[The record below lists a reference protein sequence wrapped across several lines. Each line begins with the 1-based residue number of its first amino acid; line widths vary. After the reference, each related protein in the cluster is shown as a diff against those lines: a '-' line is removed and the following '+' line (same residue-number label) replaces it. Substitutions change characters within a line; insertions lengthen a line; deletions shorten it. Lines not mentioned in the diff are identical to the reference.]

1 MHGSLAYSEGVL
13 WVGRHARTAHVAAYD
28 LDGHA
33 LGPRFSFRGADGA
46 RASIGGLCV
55 DSDRTLWIADTAA
68 ARVRSF
74 SVFGVEGVSLGN
86 GETDGRPDRRDLAAH
101 VGEVVSVAAS
111 GEDDERRVWVASRGR
126 RRHAV
131 QSFTPDGRYQSDLRP
146 QGDPNGVFEDVR
158 DIARLDRFTYVCE
171 GRGGRV
177 QVFRDDE
184 FHFAFGR
191 DVPGLIPSAVEP
203 LEDGRVLVAGAGD
216 RSGLYLFD
224 EGGRILSE
232 LATHGEEGGRVFEP
246 DSVRAELYVEDA
258 RRRVCVMD
266 SDGDRVQ
273 VFTLEGQ
280 CYGSFSDLP
289 RSDVT

>member
-1 MHGSLAYSEGVL
+1 MHGSLAYSDGVL

-28 LDGHA
+28 LDGHR
-33 LGPRFSFRGADGA
+33 LGPAFTFAGADGS
-46 RASIGGLCV
+46 RATVHGLCV
-55 DSDRTLWIADTAA
+55 DSDRTLWIADAAA

-74 SVFGVEGVSLGN
+74 SVFGVEGVSLGD
-86 GETDGRPDRRDLAAH
+86 GETDGRPDRADRAGH
-101 VGEVVSVAAS
+101 VGEAVAVAAA
-111 GEDDERRVWVASRGR
+111 GEDDERRIWVASRGR
-126 RRHAV
+126 RRFAV
-131 QSFTPDGRYQSDLRP
+131 QSFTADGRYQSDLRP
-146 QGDPNGVFEDVR
+146 HGDPNAVFEDVR
-158 DIARLDRFTYVCE
+158 DVARRGRFTYVCE

-177 QVFRDDE
+177 QVFRDGE

-191 DVPGLIPSAVEP
+191 DVRGLVPAAVEP
-203 LEDGRVLVAGAGD
+203 LEDGRVIVAGAGP

-232 LATHGEEGGRVFEP
+232 LATHGERTGCVFEP
-246 DSVRAELYVEDA
+246 DSVRAELDADDA

-273 VFTLEGQ
+273 VFTLEGR
-280 CYGSFSDLP
+280 CYGAFSDLP